1 MLMEARARSESSLL
15 QAAFC
20 VHRGT
25 DTLQGLVGPN
35 DEPICDDFKD
45 FVAKVK
51 ALLRNQTD

>member
-1 MLMEARARSESSLL
+1 MEARARSESSLL